1 MYEKVNAL
9 DKRAIEELFLSED
22 ILMENAA
29 MALER
34 AVLQNASLGAKV
46 IILCGSGDNGGDG
59 YALARRLAG
68 RFKTLVF
75 EMKPA
80 KSPMCQLQKERAK
93 KVGVVIKTYEEKNED
108 LECDVLI
115 DCVVGSAFKG
125 ELEPFLDFESL
136 SQKARFKIACDIPS
150 GIDSKGR
157 VDKGAFKA
165 DTTIS
170 MGAIKSCLLSDRAKD
185 YVGELKV
192 GHLGVFN
199 RVYEIPTD
207 TFLLEKSD
215 LKLPLRDKKNAHKGD
230 YGHAHVLLGKHS
242 GAGLLSA
249 LSALSF
255 GSGVVSI
262 QALEGEIT
270 SSNKPLELV
279 FCENFPNFLSAFALG
294 MGLESFPKDFNKWL
308 ELAPCVLDAGVF
320 YHKEVLQALEKEVVL
335 TPHPKEFLSLL
346 KLVGIN
352 ISMLELLDNKLE
364 IARDFSQKYPKVVLL
379 LKGANTLIAHQ
390 GRTFIN
396 TLGSVA
402 LAKAGSGDV
411 LAGLILS
418 LLSQNY
424 TPLDAAINASL
435 AHALAGLEFKNNY
448 ALTPLD
454 LIEKIKRLQKDKN
467 GSFKAL
473 AAIAKH

>member
-1 MYEKVNAL
+1 MLSVYEKVNAL

-93 KVGVVIKTYEEKNED
+93 KVGVVIKAWEEKNED
-108 LECDVLI
+108 LECDVLV

-125 ELEPFLDFESL
+125 ELEPFLNFESL

-157 VDKGAFKA
+157 VDKRAFKA

-170 MGAIKSCLLSDRAKD
+170 MGAIKSCLLSDKAKD

-199 RVYEIPTD
+199 QIYEIPTE

-215 LKLPLRDKKNAHKGD
+215 LKLPLRDRKNAHKGD

-255 GSGVVSI
+255 GSGVVSV
-262 QALEGEIT
+262 QALECEIT
-270 SSNKPLELV
+270 SNNKPLELV
-279 FCENFPNFLSAFALG
+279 FCENFPNPLSAFALG
-294 MGLESFPKDFNKWL
+294 MGLENIPKDFNKWL

-320 YHKEVLQALEKEVVL
+320 YHKEVLQALEKEVIL

-346 KLVGIN
+346 KLVGIH

-390 GRTFIN
+390 GRVFIN

-411 LAGLILS
+411 LAGLIVS

-435 AHALAGLEFKNNY
+435 AHALAGLELKNNY

-454 LIEKIKRLQKDKN
+454 LIEKIKRL
-467 GSFKAL
+467 
-473 AAIAKH
+473 

>member
-1 MYEKVNAL
+1 MLSVYEKVNAL
-9 DKRAIEELFLSED
+9 DKRALEEFNLSED

-80 KSPMCQLQKERAK
+80 KSPMCQLQQERAK
-93 KVGVVIKTYEEKNED
+93 KVGVVIKAWEEKNED

-115 DCVVGSAFKG
+115 DCVVGSNFKG
-125 ELEPFLDFESL
+125 ELEPFLNFESL

-150 GIDSKGR
+150 GIDSKGM

-165 DTTIS
+165 HMTIS

-185 YVGELKV
+185 YIGELKV

-199 RVYEIPTD
+199 QIYEIPTD

-255 GSGVVSI
+255 GSGVVSV
-262 QALEGEIT
+262 QALECEIT

-279 FCENFPNFLSAFALG
+279 FCENFPNPLSAFALG
-294 MGLESFPKDFNKWL
+294 MGLENFPKDFNKWL

-390 GRTFIN
+390 GRVFIN
-396 TLGSVA
+396 ILGGVA

-435 AHALAGLEFKNNY
+435 AHAIVSLEFKNNY

-454 LIEKIKRLQKDKN
+454 LIKKIKRL
-467 GSFKAL
+467 
-473 AAIAKH
+473 

>member
-1 MYEKVNAL
+1 MLSVYEKVNAL
-9 DKRAIEELFLSED
+9 DKRALEEFNLSED

-80 KSPMCQLQKERAK
+80 KSPMCQLQQERAK
-93 KVGVVIKTYEEKNED
+93 KVGVVIKAWEEKNEY

-115 DCVVGSAFKG
+115 DCVVGSNFKG
-125 ELEPFLDFESL
+125 ALEPFLNFESL

-150 GIDSKGR
+150 GINSKGR
-157 VDKGAFKA
+157 VDKVAFKA
-165 DTTIS
+165 DMTIS

-185 YVGELKV
+185 YIGELKV

-199 RVYEIPTD
+199 QIYEIPTD

-255 GSGVVSI
+255 GSGVVSV
-262 QALEGEIT
+262 QALECEIT

-279 FCENFPNFLSAFALG
+279 FCENFPNPLSAFALG
-294 MGLESFPKDFNKWL
+294 MGLEGFPKDFNKWL

-320 YHKEVLQALEKEVVL
+320 YHKEILQALEKEVVL

-390 GRTFIN
+390 GRVFIN
-396 TLGSVA
+396 ILGGVA

-418 LLSQNY
+418 LLSQNH

-435 AHALAGLEFKNNY
+435 VHALASLEFKNNY

-454 LIEKIKRLQKDKN
+454 LIEKIKRL
-467 GSFKAL
+467 
-473 AAIAKH
+473 

>member
-1 MYEKVNAL
+1 MYEKVDAI
-9 DKRAIEELFLSED
+9 DKRALEEWFLSED
-22 ILMENAA
+22 VLMENAA

-34 AVLQNASLGAKV
+34 AVLKNASLGTKV

-59 YALARRLAG
+59 YALARRLMG
-68 RFKTLVF
+68 RFKVLVF
-75 EMKPA
+75 EMKLA

-93 KVGVVIKTYEEKNED
+93 KVGVVIKTWEEKNED

-157 VDKGAFKA
+157 VDKRAFKA

-199 RVYEIPTD
+199 QIYEIPTD
-207 TFLLEKSD
+207 TFLLEKND
-215 LKLPLRDKKNAHKGD
+215 LKLPLRDRKNAHKGD

-262 QALEGEIT
+262 QALECEIT
-270 SSNKPLELV
+270 SNNKPLELV
-279 FCENFPNFLSAFALG
+279 FYENFPKKLSAFALG
-294 MGLESFPKDFNKWL
+294 MGLENIPKDFKKWL
-308 ELAPCVLDAGVF
+308 GLAPCVLDAGVF
-320 YHKEVLQALEKEVVL
+320 YHKEVLQALEKEVIL

-346 KLVGIN
+346 KSVGIN

-390 GRTFIN
+390 GRVFIN
-396 TLGSVA
+396 ILGSVA

-411 LAGLILS
+411 LAGLIVS

-454 LIEKIKRLQKDKN
+454 LIEKIKRL
-467 GSFKAL
+467 
-473 AAIAKH
+473 

>member
-1 MYEKVNAL
+1 MLSVYEKVNAL
-9 DKRAIEELFLSED
+9 DKRALEKFNLSED
-22 ILMENAA
+22 ILMENAT

-93 KVGVVIKTYEEKNED
+93 KVGVVIKAWEEKNED
-108 LECDVLI
+108 LECDALI
-115 DCVVGSAFKG
+115 DCVVGSNFKG
-125 ELEPFLDFESL
+125 ELEPSLNFESL

-157 VDKGAFKA
+157 VDKRAFKA
-165 DTTIS
+165 HMTIS

-199 RVYEIPTD
+199 QIYEIPTD

-230 YGHAHVLLGKHS
+230 YGHAHILLGKHS

-249 LSALSF
+249 LSALNF
-255 GSGVVSI
+255 GSGVVSV
-262 QALEGEIT
+262 QALECEIT

-279 FCENFPNFLSAFALG
+279 FCENFPNPLSAFALG
-294 MGLESFPKDFNKWL
+294 MGLEGFPKDFNKWL

-390 GRTFIN
+390 GQVFIN
-396 TLGSVA
+396 ILGSVA

-418 LLSQNY
+418 LLSQHY

-435 AHALAGLEFKNNY
+435 AHAIASLAFKNNY

-454 LIEKIKRLQKDKN
+454 LIEKIKRL
-467 GSFKAL
+467 
-473 AAIAKH
+473 

>member
-1 MYEKVNAL
+1 MLSVYEKVDAL

-22 ILMENAA
+22 VLMENAA

-59 YALARRLAG
+59 YALARRLIG
-68 RFKTLVF
+68 RFRVLVF
-75 EMKPA
+75 EMKLA

-93 KVGVVIKTYEEKNED
+93 KAGVVIKTYEENALNQN

-125 ELEPFLDFESL
+125 ELEPFLNFESL

-157 VDKGAFKA
+157 VDKRAFKA
-165 DTTIS
+165 DLTIS

-199 RVYEIPTD
+199 PVYEIPTD

-230 YGHAHVLLGKHS
+230 YGHAHILLGKHS

-255 GSGVVSI
+255 GSGVVSV
-262 QALEGEIT
+262 QALECEIT
-270 SSNKPLELV
+270 SNNKPLELV
-279 FCENFPNFLSAFALG
+279 FCENFPNLLSAFALG
-294 MGLESFPKDFNKWL
+294 MGLENIPKDFNKWL

-320 YHKEVLQALEKEVVL
+320 YHKEVLQALEKEAVL

-352 ISMLELLDNKLE
+352 MSMLELLDNKLE

-390 GRTFIN
+390 GRVFIN
-396 TLGSVA
+396 ILGSVA

-454 LIEKIKRLQKDKN
+454 LIEKIKRL
-467 GSFKAL
+467 
-473 AAIAKH
+473 

>member
-1 MYEKVNAL
+1 MLSVYEKGNAL
-9 DKRAIEELFLSED
+9 DKRALEEWLLSED

-59 YALARRLAG
+59 YALARRLMG
-68 RFKTLVF
+68 RFKVLVF
-75 EMKPA
+75 EMKLA

-93 KVGVVIKTYEEKNED
+93 KVGVVIKTWEDNHKD

-115 DCVVGSAFKG
+115 DCVVGSHFRG

-157 VDKGAFKA
+157 VDKRAFKA

-199 RVYEIPTD
+199 QIYEIPTD

-262 QALEGEIT
+262 QALECEIT
-270 SSNKPLELV
+270 SNNKPLELV
-279 FCENFPNFLSAFALG
+279 FCENFPKKLSAFALG
-294 MGLESFPKDFNKWL
+294 MGLENIPKDFKKWL
-308 ELAPCVLDAGVF
+308 GLAPCVLDAGVF
-320 YHKEVLQALEKEVVL
+320 YHKEVLQALEKEVIL

-346 KLVGIN
+346 KSVGIN
-352 ISMLELLDNKLE
+352 TSMLELLDNKLE

-390 GRTFIN
+390 GRVFIN
-396 TLGSVA
+396 HLGSVA

-411 LAGLILS
+411 LAGLIVS

-435 AHALAGLEFKNNY
+435 VHALAGLEFKNNY

-454 LIEKIKRLQKDKN
+454 LIEKIKRL
-467 GSFKAL
+467 
-473 AAIAKH
+473 

>member
-1 MYEKVNAL
+1 MLSVYEKVDAL
-9 DKRAIEELFLSED
+9 DKRALEEWFLSED
-22 ILMENAA
+22 VLMENAA

-59 YALARRLAG
+59 YALARRLVG
-68 RFKTLVF
+68 RFRVLVF
-75 EMKPA
+75 EMKLA

-93 KVGVVIKTYEEKNED
+93 KVGVVIKTYEENALNQN

-115 DCVVGSAFKG
+115 DCVIGSAFKG
-125 ELEPFLDFESL
+125 GLEPFLDFESL
-136 SQKARFKIACDIPS
+136 SQKAHFKIACDIPS

-170 MGAIKSCLLSDRAKD
+170 MGAIKSCLLSDKAKD

-199 RVYEIPTD
+199 QIYEIPTE

-215 LKLPLRDKKNAHKGD
+215 LKLPLRDRKNAHKGD

-255 GSGVVSI
+255 GSGVVSV
-262 QALEGEIT
+262 QALECEIT
-270 SSNKPLELV
+270 SNNKPLELV
-279 FCENFPNFLSAFALG
+279 FCENFPNPLSAFALG
-294 MGLESFPKDFNKWL
+294 MGLENIPKDFNKWL

-320 YHKEVLQALEKEVVL
+320 YHKEILQALEKEAVL

-454 LIEKIKRLQKDKN
+454 LIEKIKRL
-467 GSFKAL
+467 
-473 AAIAKH
+473 

>member
-1 MYEKVNAL
+1 MLSVYEKVNAL
-9 DKRAIEELFLSED
+9 DKRALEEFNLSED

-59 YALARRLAG
+59 YALARRLVG

-93 KVGVVIKTYEEKNED
+93 KVGVVIKAWEEKNED

-115 DCVVGSAFKG
+115 DCVVGSNFKG
-125 ELEPFLDFESL
+125 ELEPFLNFESL

-165 DTTIS
+165 HMTIS

-185 YVGELKV
+185 YIGELKV
-192 GHLGVFN
+192 GHLGIFN
-199 RVYEIPTD
+199 QIYEIPTD

-230 YGHAHVLLGKHS
+230 YGHAHILLGKHS

-255 GSGVVSI
+255 GSGVVSV
-262 QALEGEIT
+262 QALECEIT

-279 FCENFPNFLSAFALG
+279 FCENFPNPLSAFALG
-294 MGLESFPKDFNKWL
+294 MGLESFPKDFNKWI

-364 IARDFSQKYPKVVLL
+364 IARDFSQKCPKVVLL

-390 GRTFIN
+390 GQVFIN
-396 TLGSVA
+396 ILGSVA

-435 AHALAGLEFKNNY
+435 AHAIASLGFKNNY

-454 LIEKIKRLQKDKN
+454 LIEKIKRL
-467 GSFKAL
+467 
-473 AAIAKH
+473 

>member
-1 MYEKVNAL
+1 MLSVYEKVDAL
-9 DKRAIEELFLSED
+9 DKRAIEEWLLSED

-59 YALARRLAG
+59 YALARRLIG

-75 EMKPA
+75 EMKRA

-93 KVGVVIKTYEEKNED
+93 KAGVVIKAYEEKNED

-125 ELEPFLDFESL
+125 ELGPFLDFESL

-157 VDKGAFKA
+157 VDKRAFKA
-165 DTTIS
+165 DLTIS

-199 RVYEIPTD
+199 QTYEIPTD

-230 YGHAHVLLGKHS
+230 YGHVHILLGKHS

-255 GSGVVSI
+255 GSGVVSV
-262 QALEGEIT
+262 QALECEIT
-270 SSNKPLELV
+270 SNNKPLELV
-279 FCENFPNFLSAFALG
+279 FCENFPNLLSAFALG
-294 MGLESFPKDFNKWL
+294 MGLENIPKDFNKWL

-320 YHKEVLQALEKEVVL
+320 YHKEVLQALEKEVIL

-352 ISMLELLDNKLE
+352 ISMLELLDDKLE

-390 GRTFIN
+390 GQVFIN
-396 TLGSVA
+396 ILGSVA

-411 LAGLILS
+411 LAGLIVS

-454 LIEKIKRLQKDKN
+454 LIEKIKRL
-467 GSFKAL
+467 
-473 AAIAKH
+473 

>member
-1 MYEKVNAL
+1 MLSVYEKVNAL
-9 DKRAIEELFLSED
+9 DKRVLEKFNLSED
-22 ILMENAA
+22 ILMKNAA

-93 KVGVVIKTYEEKNED
+93 KVGVVIKTWEEKNED

-115 DCVVGSAFKG
+115 DCVVGSNFKG
-125 ELEPFLDFESL
+125 ELEPFLNFESL

-157 VDKGAFKA
+157 VDKRAFKA
-165 DTTIS
+165 DMTIS

-185 YVGELKV
+185 YIGELKV

-199 RVYEIPTD
+199 QIYEIPTD

-230 YGHAHVLLGKHS
+230 YGHAHILLGKHS

-255 GSGVVSI
+255 GSGVVSV
-262 QALEGEIT
+262 QALECEIT

-279 FCENFPNFLSAFALG
+279 FCEKFPNLLSAFALG
-294 MGLESFPKDFNKWL
+294 MGLEGFPKDFNKWL

-390 GRTFIN
+390 GQVFIN
-396 TLGSVA
+396 ILGSVA

-418 LLSQNY
+418 LLSQHY

-435 AHALAGLEFKNNY
+435 AHAIASLEFKNNY

-454 LIEKIKRLQKDKN
+454 LIEKIKRL
-467 GSFKAL
+467 
-473 AAIAKH
+473 

>member
-1 MYEKVNAL
+1 MLSVYEKVKAL
-9 DKRAIEELFLSED
+9 DKRVLEEFNLSED

-29 MALER
+29 MALEG

-93 KVGVVIKTYEEKNED
+93 KVGVVIKAWEEKNED

-115 DCVVGSAFKG
+115 DCVVGSNFKG
-125 ELEPFLDFESL
+125 ELEPFLNFESL

-157 VDKGAFKA
+157 VDKRAFKA
-165 DTTIS
+165 DLTIS

-199 RVYEIPTD
+199 QIYEIPTD

-215 LKLPLRDKKNAHKGD
+215 LKLPLRDRKNAHKGD

-249 LSALSF
+249 ISALSF
-255 GSGVVSI
+255 GSGVVSV
-262 QALEGEIT
+262 QALECEIT
-270 SSNKPLELV
+270 SNNKPLELV

-294 MGLESFPKDFNKWL
+294 MGLENIPKDFKKWL

-320 YHKEVLQALEKEVVL
+320 YHKEVLQALEKEAVL

-390 GRTFIN
+390 GQVFIN
-396 TLGSVA
+396 ILGSVA

-435 AHALAGLEFKNNY
+435 AHAIASLEFKNNY

-454 LIEKIKRLQKDKN
+454 LIEKIKRL
-467 GSFKAL
+467 
-473 AAIAKH
+473 

>member
-1 MYEKVNAL
+1 MLSVYEKVNAL
-9 DKRAIEELFLSED
+9 DKRALEEWLLSED

-59 YALARRLAG
+59 YALARRLVG
-68 RFKTLVF
+68 RFKVLVF
-75 EMKPA
+75 EMKLA

-93 KVGVVIKTYEEKNED
+93 KVGVVIKAWEEKNED

-125 ELEPFLDFESL
+125 GLEPFLDFESL

-157 VDKGAFKA
+157 VDKRAFKA

-170 MGAIKSCLLSDRAKD
+170 MGAIKSCLLSDKAKD

-199 RVYEIPTD
+199 QIYEIPTE

-215 LKLPLRDKKNAHKGD
+215 LKLPLRDRKNAHKGD

-255 GSGVVSI
+255 GSGVVSV
-262 QALEGEIT
+262 QALECEIT
-270 SSNKPLELV
+270 SNNKPLELV
-279 FCENFPNFLSAFALG
+279 FCENFPKKLSAFALG
-294 MGLESFPKDFNKWL
+294 MGLENIPKDFKKWL
-308 ELAPCVLDAGVF
+308 GLAPCVLDAGVF
-320 YHKEVLQALEKEVVL
+320 YHKEALQALEKEVIL

-346 KLVGIN
+346 KSVGIN

-390 GRTFIN
+390 GRVFIN
-396 TLGSVA
+396 NLGSVA

-411 LAGLILS
+411 LAGLIVS

-454 LIEKIKRLQKDKN
+454 LIEKIKRL
-467 GSFKAL
+467 
-473 AAIAKH
+473 

>member
-59 YALARRLAG
+59 YALARRLVG

-75 EMKPA
+75 EMKLA

-93 KVGVVIKTYEEKNED
+93 KVGVTIKTWEDNPKD

-125 ELEPFLDFESL
+125 ELEPFLNFESL

-165 DTTIS
+165 DLTIS
-170 MGAIKSCLLSDRAKD
+170 MGAIKSCLLSDKAKD
-185 YVGELKV
+185 YIGELKV

-199 RVYEIPTD
+199 QTYEIPTD

-249 LSALSF
+249 LGALSF
-255 GSGVVSI
+255 GSGVVSV
-262 QALEGEIT
+262 QALECEIT
-270 SSNKPLELV
+270 SNNKPLELV
-279 FCENFPNFLSAFALG
+279 FCENFPKKLSAFALG
-294 MGLESFPKDFNKWL
+294 MGLENIPKDFKKWL
-308 ELAPCVLDAGVF
+308 GLAPCVLDAGVF
-320 YHKEVLQALEKEVVL
+320 YHKEVLQALEKEVIL

-346 KLVGIN
+346 KSVGIN

-390 GRTFIN
+390 GRVFIN

-454 LIEKIKRLQKDKN
+454 LIEKIKRL
-467 GSFKAL
+467 
-473 AAIAKH
+473 

>member
-1 MYEKVNAL
+1 MLSVYEKVDAL
-9 DKRAIEELFLSED
+9 DKRAIEEWLLSED

-59 YALARRLAG
+59 YALARRLMG
-68 RFKTLVF
+68 RFKVLVF
-75 EMKPA
+75 EMKLA

-93 KVGVVIKTYEEKNED
+93 KVGVVIKTWEDNHKD

-157 VDKGAFKA
+157 VDKRAFKA
-165 DTTIS
+165 DMTIS

-185 YVGELKV
+185 YIGELKV

-199 RVYEIPTD
+199 QIYEIPTD

-215 LKLPLRDKKNAHKGD
+215 LKLPLRDRKNAHKGD

-255 GSGVVSI
+255 GSGVVSV
-262 QALEGEIT
+262 QALECEIT
-270 SSNKPLELV
+270 SNNKPLELV
-279 FCENFPNFLSAFALG
+279 FCENFPKKLSAFALG
-294 MGLESFPKDFNKWL
+294 MGLEGLPKDFKKWL

-320 YHKEVLQALEKEVVL
+320 YHKEVLQALEKEVIL

-346 KLVGIN
+346 KSVGIN

-390 GRTFIN
+390 GQVFIN
-396 TLGSVA
+396 ILGSVA

-418 LLSQNY
+418 LLAQNY

-435 AHALAGLEFKNNY
+435 AHALAGLEFKNHY

-454 LIEKIKRLQKDKN
+454 LIEKIKRL
-467 GSFKAL
+467 
-473 AAIAKH
+473 

>member
-1 MYEKVNAL
+1 MLSVYEKVNAL
-9 DKRAIEELFLSED
+9 DKRAIEEFFLSED
-22 ILMENAA
+22 VLMENAA

-59 YALARRLAG
+59 YALARRLIG

-75 EMKPA
+75 EMKLA

-93 KVGVVIKTYEEKNED
+93 KVGVVIKAYEENALNQN

-115 DCVVGSAFKG
+115 DCVIGSHFKG
-125 ELEPFLDFESL
+125 GLEPFLNFESL

-165 DTTIS
+165 DLTIS

-199 RVYEIPTD
+199 QIYEIPTD

-255 GSGVVSI
+255 GSGVVSV
-262 QALEGEIT
+262 QALECEIT
-270 SSNKPLELV
+270 SNNKPLELV
-279 FCENFPNFLSAFALG
+279 FCENFPNLLSAFALG
-294 MGLESFPKDFNKWL
+294 MGLENIPKDFNRWL

-320 YHKEVLQALEKEVVL
+320 YHKEVLQALEKEVIL

-396 TLGSVA
+396 ILGSVA

-411 LAGLILS
+411 LAGLIVS
-418 LLSQNY
+418 LLSQSY

-454 LIEKIKRLQKDKN
+454 LIEKIKRL
-467 GSFKAL
+467 
-473 AAIAKH
+473 

>member
-1 MYEKVNAL
+1 MLSVYEKVNTL
-9 DKRAIEELFLSED
+9 DKRALEELFLSED

-59 YALARRLAG
+59 YALARRLVG
-68 RFKTLVF
+68 RFRVLVF
-75 EMKPA
+75 EMKLA

-93 KVGVVIKTYEEKNED
+93 KAGVVIKAWEEKNED

-115 DCVVGSAFKG
+115 DCVIGSAFKG
-125 ELEPFLDFESL
+125 ELEPFLNFESL
-136 SQKARFKIACDIPS
+136 SQKAHFKIACDIPS

-157 VDKGAFKA
+157 VDKRAFKA

-199 RVYEIPTD
+199 QIYEIPTD

-215 LKLPLRDKKNAHKGD
+215 LKLPLRDRKNAHKGN

-255 GSGVVSI
+255 GSGVVSV
-262 QALEGEIT
+262 QALECKIT
-270 SSNKPLELV
+270 SNNKPLELV
-279 FCENFPNFLSAFALG
+279 FCENFPNPLSAFALG
-294 MGLESFPKDFNKWL
+294 MGLENIPKDFNKWL

-320 YHKEVLQALEKEVVL
+320 YHKEVLQALEKEVIL

-396 TLGSVA
+396 NLGSVA

-411 LAGLILS
+411 LAGLIVS

-454 LIEKIKRLQKDKN
+454 LIEKIKRL
-467 GSFKAL
+467 
-473 AAIAKH
+473 

>member
-1 MYEKVNAL
+1 MLSVYEKVNAL
-9 DKRAIEELFLSED
+9 DKRALEEWLLSED

-59 YALARRLAG
+59 YALARRLVG
-68 RFKTLVF
+68 RFKVLVF
-75 EMKPA
+75 EMKLA

-93 KVGVVIKTYEEKNED
+93 KVGVVIKAWEEKNED
-108 LECDVLI
+108 LECDALI

-125 ELEPFLDFESL
+125 GLESFLNFESL

-157 VDKGAFKA
+157 VDKRAFKA
-165 DTTIS
+165 DMTIS

-199 RVYEIPTD
+199 QIYEIPTD

-215 LKLPLRDKKNAHKGD
+215 LKLPLRDRKNAHKGD
-230 YGHAHVLLGKHS
+230 YGHVHVLLGKHS

-255 GSGVVSI
+255 GSGVVSV
-262 QALEGEIT
+262 QALECEIT
-270 SSNKPLELV
+270 SNNKPLELV
-279 FCENFPNFLSAFALG
+279 FCENFPKKLSAFALG
-294 MGLESFPKDFNKWL
+294 MGLENIPKDFKKWL
-308 ELAPCVLDAGVF
+308 GLAPCVLDAGVF
-320 YHKEVLQALEKEVVL
+320 YHKEALQALEKEVIL

-346 KLVGIN
+346 KSVGIN

-390 GRTFIN
+390 GRVFIN
-396 TLGSVA
+396 NLGSVA

-411 LAGLILS
+411 LAGLIVS

-454 LIEKIKRLQKDKN
+454 LIEKIKRL
-467 GSFKAL
+467 
-473 AAIAKH
+473 

>member
-1 MYEKVNAL
+1 MLSVYEKVNAL
-9 DKRAIEELFLSED
+9 DKRALEEFNLSQD

-59 YALARRLAG
+59 YALARRLVG

-93 KVGVVIKTYEEKNED
+93 KVGVVIKAWGEKNED
-108 LECDVLI
+108 LECDALI
-115 DCVVGSAFKG
+115 DCVIGSDFKG
-125 ELEPFLDFESL
+125 GLEPFLNFESL

-165 DTTIS
+165 DMTIS

-199 RVYEIPTD
+199 QIYEIPTD

-230 YGHAHVLLGKHS
+230 YGHAHILLGKHS

-255 GSGVVSI
+255 GSGVVSV
-262 QALEGEIT
+262 QALECEIT
-270 SSNKPLELV
+270 SNNKPLELV
-279 FCENFPNFLSAFALG
+279 FCENFPSPLSAFALG
-294 MGLESFPKDFNKWL
+294 MGLEGFPKDFNKWL

-364 IARDFSQKYPKVVLL
+364 IARDFSQKCPKVVLL

-390 GRTFIN
+390 GQVFVNI
-396 TLGSVA
+396 LGSVA

-435 AHALAGLEFKNNY
+435 AHAIASLEFKNNY

-454 LIEKIKRLQKDKN
+454 LIETIKRL
-467 GSFKAL
+467 
-473 AAIAKH
+473 

>member
-1 MYEKVNAL
+1 MLSVYEKVNAL
-9 DKRAIEELFLSED
+9 DKRAIEEWFLSED

-59 YALARRLAG
+59 YALARRLIG

-75 EMKPA
+75 EMKLA

-93 KVGVVIKTYEEKNED
+93 KVGVVIKTWGEKNEY

-125 ELEPFLDFESL
+125 ELEPFLNFESL

-157 VDKGAFKA
+157 VDKRAFKA
-165 DTTIS
+165 DLTIS

-199 RVYEIPTD
+199 PIYEIPTD

-215 LKLPLRDKKNAHKGD
+215 LKLPLRDRKNAHKGD

-262 QALEGEIT
+262 QALECEIT
-270 SSNKPLELV
+270 SNNKPLELV
-279 FCENFPNFLSAFALG
+279 FCENFPNPLSAFALG
-294 MGLESFPKDFNKWL
+294 MGLENIPKDFKKWL
-308 ELAPCVLDAGVF
+308 GLAPCVLDAGVF
-320 YHKEVLQALEKEVVL
+320 YHKEVLQALEKEVIL

-390 GRTFIN
+390 GRVFIN
-396 TLGSVA
+396 ILGSVA

-454 LIEKIKRLQKDKN
+454 LIEKIKRL
-467 GSFKAL
+467 
-473 AAIAKH
+473 

>member
-1 MYEKVNAL
+1 MLSVYEKVNAL
-9 DKRAIEELFLSED
+9 DKRVLEEWLLSED

-46 IILCGSGDNGGDG
+46 IILCGGGDNGGDG
-59 YALARRLAG
+59 YALARRLMG
-68 RFKTLVF
+68 RFKVLVF
-75 EMKPA
+75 EMKLA

-93 KVGVVIKTYEEKNED
+93 KVGVVIKTWEDNHKD

-157 VDKGAFKA
+157 VDKRAFKA
-165 DTTIS
+165 DMTIS
-170 MGAIKSCLLSDRAKD
+170 MGAIKSCLLSDKAKD
-185 YVGELKV
+185 YIGELKV

-199 RVYEIPTD
+199 QIYEIPTD

-215 LKLPLRDKKNAHKGD
+215 LKLPLRDRKNAHKGD

-262 QALEGEIT
+262 QALECEIT
-270 SSNKPLELV
+270 SNNKPLELV
-279 FCENFPNFLSAFALG
+279 FCENFPKKLSAFALG
-294 MGLESFPKDFNKWL
+294 MGLENIPKDFKKWL

-320 YHKEVLQALEKEVVL
+320 YHKEVLQALEKEVIL

-346 KLVGIN
+346 KSVGIN

-390 GRTFIN
+390 GRVFIN
-396 TLGSVA
+396 HLGSVA

-411 LAGLILS
+411 LAGLIVS

-435 AHALAGLEFKNNY
+435 AHALAGLEFKNHY

-454 LIEKIKRLQKDKN
+454 LIEKIKRL
-467 GSFKAL
+467 
-473 AAIAKH
+473 

>member
-1 MYEKVNAL
+1 MLSVYEKVNAL
-9 DKRAIEELFLSED
+9 DKRAIEEWLLSED

-68 RFKTLVF
+68 RFRVLVF
-75 EMKPA
+75 EMKLA

-93 KVGVVIKTYEEKNED
+93 KVGVVIKAWEEKNED

-157 VDKGAFKA
+157 VDKRAFRA

-199 RVYEIPTD
+199 QIYEIPTD

-262 QALEGEIT
+262 QALECEIT
-270 SSNKPLELV
+270 SNNKPLELV
-279 FCENFPNFLSAFALG
+279 FCENFPKKLSAFALG
-294 MGLESFPKDFNKWL
+294 MGLEGLPKDFNRWL
-308 ELAPCVLDAGVF
+308 GLAPCVLDAGVF
-320 YHKEVLQALEKEVVL
+320 YHKEVLQALEKEVIL

-364 IARDFSQKYPKVVLL
+364 IARDFSQKYSKVVLL

-396 TLGSVA
+396 ILGSVA

-411 LAGLILS
+411 LAGLIVS

-454 LIEKIKRLQKDKN
+454 LIEKIKRL
-467 GSFKAL
+467 
-473 AAIAKH
+473 

>member
-1 MYEKVNAL
+1 MLSVYEKGNTL
-9 DKRAIEELFLSED
+9 DKRALEEWLLSED

-34 AVLQNASLGAKV
+34 AVLQNASLGTKV

-59 YALARRLAG
+59 YALARRLMG
-68 RFKTLVF
+68 RFRVLVF
-75 EMKPA
+75 EMKLA

-93 KVGVVIKTYEEKNED
+93 KVGVVIKTWEDNHKD

-115 DCVVGSAFKG
+115 DCVVGSTFKG

-157 VDKGAFKA
+157 VDKRAFKA

-185 YVGELKV
+185 YIGELKV

-199 RVYEIPTD
+199 QIYEIPTE

-262 QALEGEIT
+262 QALECEIT

-279 FCENFPNFLSAFALG
+279 FCENFPKKLSAFALG
-294 MGLESFPKDFNKWL
+294 MGLEGLPKDFNRWL

-346 KLVGIN
+346 KSVGIN

-390 GRTFIN
+390 GRVFIN
-396 TLGSVA
+396 NLGSVA

-411 LAGLILS
+411 LAGLIVS

-435 AHALAGLEFKNNY
+435 VHALAGLEFKNNY

-454 LIEKIKRLQKDKN
+454 LIEKIKRL
-467 GSFKAL
+467 
-473 AAIAKH
+473 

>member
-1 MYEKVNAL
+1 MLSVYEKVNAL

-22 ILMENAA
+22 VLMENAA

-59 YALARRLAG
+59 YALARRLIG
-68 RFKTLVF
+68 RFKMLVF
-75 EMKPA
+75 EMKLA
-80 KSPMCQLQKERAK
+80 KSPMCQLQQERAK
-93 KVGVVIKTYEEKNED
+93 KVGVVIKAWEENALNQD

-125 ELEPFLDFESL
+125 GLEPFLNFESL

-165 DTTIS
+165 DLTIS

-199 RVYEIPTD
+199 PIYEIPTD

-255 GSGVVSI
+255 GSGVVSV
-262 QALEGEIT
+262 QALECEIT
-270 SSNKPLELV
+270 SNNKPLELV
-279 FCENFPNFLSAFALG
+279 FCENFPNLLSAFALG
-294 MGLESFPKDFNKWL
+294 MGLENIPKDFNRWL

-320 YHKEVLQALEKEVVL
+320 YHKEVLQALEKEVIL

-390 GRTFIN
+390 GQVFIN
-396 TLGSVA
+396 ILGSVA

-411 LAGLILS
+411 LAGLIVS

-435 AHALAGLEFKNNY
+435 AHALASLGFKNNY

-454 LIEKIKRLQKDKN
+454 LIEKIKRL
-467 GSFKAL
+467 
-473 AAIAKH
+473 

>member
-1 MYEKVNAL
+1 MLSVYEKVNAL
-9 DKRAIEELFLSED
+9 DKRAIEEWLLSED
-22 ILMENAA
+22 VLMENAA

-68 RFKTLVF
+68 RFRVLVF
-75 EMKPA
+75 EMKLA

-93 KVGVVIKTYEEKNED
+93 KVGVVIKAYEENTLNQN
-108 LECDVLI
+108 LECDVLV

-157 VDKGAFKA
+157 VDKRAFKA
-165 DTTIS
+165 DMTIS

-199 RVYEIPTD
+199 QIYEIPTE

-255 GSGVVSI
+255 GSGVVSV
-262 QALEGEIT
+262 QALECEIT
-270 SSNKPLELV
+270 SNNKPLELV
-279 FCENFPNFLSAFALG
+279 FCENFPKKLSAFALG
-294 MGLESFPKDFNKWL
+294 MGLENIPKDFNKWL

-320 YHKEVLQALEKEVVL
+320 YHKEVLQALEKEVIL

-396 TLGSVA
+396 ILGSVA

-411 LAGLILS
+411 LAGLIVS

-454 LIEKIKRLQKDKN
+454 LIEKIKRL
-467 GSFKAL
+467 
-473 AAIAKH
+473 

>member
-1 MYEKVNAL
+1 MLSVYEKVNAL

-22 ILMENAA
+22 VLMENAA

-59 YALARRLAG
+59 YALARRLMG

-75 EMKPA
+75 EMKRA

-93 KVGVVIKTYEEKNED
+93 KAGVTIKTYEENALNQN
-108 LECDVLI
+108 LECDVLV

-165 DTTIS
+165 DLTIS
-170 MGAIKSCLLSDRAKD
+170 MGAIKSCLLSDKAKD
-185 YVGELKV
+185 YVGELEV

-199 RVYEIPTD
+199 QIYEIPTD

-215 LKLPLRDKKNAHKGD
+215 LKLPLRDRKNAHKGD

-249 LSALSF
+249 ISALSF
-255 GSGVVSI
+255 GSGVVSV
-262 QALEGEIT
+262 QALECEIT
-270 SSNKPLELV
+270 SNNKPLELV
-279 FCENFPNFLSAFALG
+279 FCENFPNPLSAFALG
-294 MGLESFPKDFNKWL
+294 MGLENIPKDFNKWL
-308 ELAPCVLDAGVF
+308 GLAPCVLDAGVF
-320 YHKEVLQALEKEVVL
+320 YHKEVLQALEKEVIL

-390 GRTFIN
+390 GRVFIN
-396 TLGSVA
+396 ILGSVA

-411 LAGLILS
+411 LAGLIVS

-454 LIEKIKRLQKDKN
+454 LIEKIKRL
-467 GSFKAL
+467 
-473 AAIAKH
+473 

>member
-1 MYEKVNAL
+1 MYEKVDAL
-9 DKRAIEELFLSED
+9 DKRAIEEWLLSED
-22 ILMENAA
+22 VLMENAA

-59 YALARRLAG
+59 YALARRLVG
-68 RFKTLVF
+68 RFRVLVF
-75 EMKPA
+75 EMKLA

-108 LECDVLI
+108 LECDVLV

-125 ELEPFLDFESL
+125 ELEPFLNFESL

-157 VDKGAFKA
+157 VDKRAFKA

-199 RVYEIPTD
+199 PIYEIPTD

-255 GSGVVSI
+255 GSGVVSV
-262 QALEGEIT
+262 QALECEIT
-270 SSNKPLELV
+270 SNNKPLELV
-279 FCENFPNFLSAFALG
+279 FCENFPNLLSAFALG
-294 MGLESFPKDFNKWL
+294 MGLENIPKDFNKWL
-308 ELAPCVLDAGVF
+308 GLAPCVLDAGVF
-320 YHKEVLQALEKEVVL
+320 YHKEVLQALEKEVIL

-390 GRTFIN
+390 GRVFIN
-396 TLGSVA
+396 ILGSVA

-418 LLSQNY
+418 LLSQHY

-435 AHALAGLEFKNNY
+435 AHALAGLELKNNY

-454 LIEKIKRLQKDKN
+454 LIEKIKRL
-467 GSFKAL
+467 
-473 AAIAKH
+473 

>member
-1 MYEKVNAL
+1 MLSVYEKVNAL
-9 DKRAIEELFLSED
+9 DKRALEEWLLSED

-34 AVLQNASLGAKV
+34 AVLKNASLGTKV

-59 YALARRLAG
+59 YALARRLMG
-68 RFKTLVF
+68 RFRVLVF
-75 EMKPA
+75 EMKLA

-93 KVGVVIKTYEEKNED
+93 KVGVVIKTWEDNHKD

-125 ELEPFLDFESL
+125 GLEPFLDFESL

-157 VDKGAFKA
+157 VDKRAFKA

-199 RVYEIPTD
+199 QIYEIPTD

-262 QALEGEIT
+262 QALECEIT
-270 SSNKPLELV
+270 SNNKPLELV
-279 FCENFPNFLSAFALG
+279 FCENFPKKLSAFALG
-294 MGLESFPKDFNKWL
+294 MGLENIPKDFKKWL

-320 YHKEVLQALEKEVVL
+320 YHKEVLQALEKEVIL

-346 KLVGIN
+346 KSVGIN

-396 TLGSVA
+396 NLGSVA

-411 LAGLILS
+411 LAGLIVS

-454 LIEKIKRLQKDKN
+454 LIEKIKRL
-467 GSFKAL
+467 
-473 AAIAKH
+473 

>member
-1 MYEKVNAL
+1 MLSVYEKVNAL

-34 AVLQNASLGAKV
+34 VVLQNASLGAKV

-59 YALARRLAG
+59 YALARRLMG
-68 RFKTLVF
+68 RFRVLVF
-75 EMKPA
+75 EMKRA

-93 KVGVVIKTYEEKNED
+93 KVGVVIKAWEEKNED

-125 ELEPFLDFESL
+125 ELEPFLNFESL

-157 VDKGAFKA
+157 VDKRAFKA
-165 DTTIS
+165 DMTIS

-199 RVYEIPTD
+199 PIYEIPTE

-215 LKLPLRDKKNAHKGD
+215 LKLPLRDRKNAHKGD
-230 YGHAHVLLGKHS
+230 YGHVHVLLGKHS

-249 LSALSF
+249 ISALSF
-255 GSGVVSI
+255 GSGVVSV
-262 QALEGEIT
+262 QALECEIT
-270 SSNKPLELV
+270 SNNKPLELV
-279 FCENFPNFLSAFALG
+279 FCENFPKKLSAFALG
-294 MGLESFPKDFNKWL
+294 MGLEGLPKDFKKWL
-308 ELAPCVLDAGVF
+308 GLAPCVLDAGVF
-320 YHKEVLQALEKEVVL
+320 YHKEVLQALEKEVIL

-379 LKGANTLIAHQ
+379 LKGANTLIAYQ

-411 LAGLILS
+411 LAGLIVS

-454 LIEKIKRLQKDKN
+454 LIEKIKRL
-467 GSFKAL
+467 
-473 AAIAKH
+473 

>member
-1 MYEKVNAL
+1 MLSVYEKVNAL
-9 DKRAIEELFLSED
+9 DKRAIEELFLSQD

-93 KVGVVIKTYEEKNED
+93 KAGVVIKTYEENALNQN
-108 LECDVLI
+108 LECDALI
-115 DCVVGSAFKG
+115 DCVIGSDFKG
-125 ELEPFLDFESL
+125 GLEPFLNFESL

-150 GIDSKGR
+150 GINSKGR
-157 VDKGAFKA
+157 VDKRAFKA
-165 DTTIS
+165 DLTIS

-185 YVGELKV
+185 YIGELKV

-199 RVYEIPTD
+199 QTYEIPTD

-230 YGHAHVLLGKHS
+230 YGHAHILLGKHS

-255 GSGVVSI
+255 GSGVVSV
-262 QALEGEIT
+262 QALECGIT
-270 SSNKPLELV
+270 SNNKPLELV

-294 MGLESFPKDFNKWL
+294 MGLENIPKDFNKWL

-320 YHKEVLQALEKEVVL
+320 YHKEVLQALEKEVIL

-346 KLVGIN
+346 KLVGIH

-390 GRTFIN
+390 GQVFIN
-396 TLGSVA
+396 ILGSVA

-454 LIEKIKRLQKDKN
+454 LIEKIKRL
-467 GSFKAL
+467 
-473 AAIAKH
+473 

>member
-1 MYEKVNAL
+1 MLSVYEKVNAL
-9 DKRAIEELFLSED
+9 DKRALEEWLLSED

-59 YALARRLAG
+59 YALARRLMG

-75 EMKPA
+75 EMKLA

-93 KVGVVIKTYEEKNED
+93 KVGVVIKTWEDNHKD
-108 LECDVLI
+108 LECDVLV

-157 VDKGAFKA
+157 VDKRAFKA

-170 MGAIKSCLLSDRAKD
+170 MGAIKSCLLSDKAKD
-185 YVGELKV
+185 YIGELKV

-199 RVYEIPTD
+199 QVYEIPTE

-262 QALEGEIT
+262 QALECEIT

-279 FCENFPNFLSAFALG
+279 FCENFPKKLSAFALG
-294 MGLESFPKDFNKWL
+294 MGLEGLPKDFKKWL
-308 ELAPCVLDAGVF
+308 GLAPCVLDAGVF
-320 YHKEVLQALEKEVVL
+320 YHKEALQALEKEVVL

-346 KLVGIN
+346 KSVGIN

-390 GRTFIN
+390 GRVFIN
-396 TLGSVA
+396 NLGSVA

-411 LAGLILS
+411 LAGLIVS

-435 AHALAGLEFKNNY
+435 AHALAGLEFKNHY

-454 LIEKIKRLQKDKN
+454 LIEKIKRL
-467 GSFKAL
+467 
-473 AAIAKH
+473 

>member
-1 MYEKVNAL
+1 MLSVYEKVNAL
-9 DKRAIEELFLSED
+9 DKRALEKFNLSED

-93 KVGVVIKTYEEKNED
+93 KVGVAIKTWEEKNEG

-115 DCVVGSAFKG
+115 DCVVGSNFKG
-125 ELEPFLDFESL
+125 ELEPFLNFESL

-157 VDKGAFKA
+157 VDKKAFKA
-165 DTTIS
+165 DMTIS

-185 YVGELKV
+185 YIGELKV

-199 RVYEIPTD
+199 PIYEIPTD

-249 LSALSF
+249 LSTLNF
-255 GSGVVSI
+255 GSGVVSV
-262 QALEGEIT
+262 QALECEIT

-279 FCENFPNFLSAFALG
+279 FCENFPNPLSAFALG
-294 MGLESFPKDFNKWL
+294 MGLEGFPKDFNKWL

-320 YHKEVLQALEKEVVL
+320 YHKEVLQALEKEAVL

-390 GRTFIN
+390 GQVFIN
-396 TLGSVA
+396 ILGSVA

-418 LLSQNY
+418 LLSQHY

-435 AHALAGLEFKNNY
+435 AHALASLEFKNNY

-454 LIEKIKRLQKDKN
+454 LIEKIKRL
-467 GSFKAL
+467 
-473 AAIAKH
+473 

>member
-1 MYEKVNAL
+1 MLSVYEKVNAL
-9 DKRAIEELFLSED
+9 DKRALEKFNLSED

-29 MALER
+29 MALEK

-80 KSPMCQLQKERAK
+80 KSPMCQLQQERAK
-93 KVGVVIKTYEEKNED
+93 KVGVVIKAWEEKNED

-115 DCVVGSAFKG
+115 DCVVGSNFKG
-125 ELEPFLDFESL
+125 ELEPFLNFESL

-150 GIDSKGR
+150 GINSKGR

-165 DTTIS
+165 DMTIS

-185 YVGELKV
+185 YIGELKV

-199 RVYEIPTD
+199 QTYEIPTD

-255 GSGVVSI
+255 GSGVVSV
-262 QALEGEIT
+262 QALECEIT

-279 FCENFPNFLSAFALG
+279 FCENFPNPLSAFALG
-294 MGLESFPKDFNKWL
+294 MGLENFPKDFNKWL
-308 ELAPCVLDAGVF
+308 ELAPCVLDAGIF
-320 YHKEVLQALEKEVVL
+320 YHKEILQALEKEVVL

-352 ISMLELLDNKLE
+352 ISMLELLNNKLE

-390 GRTFIN
+390 GRVFIN
-396 TLGSVA
+396 ILGSVA

-418 LLSQNY
+418 LLSQNH

-435 AHALAGLEFKNNY
+435 AHAIASLEFKNNY

-454 LIEKIKRLQKDKN
+454 LIEKIKRL
-467 GSFKAL
+467 
-473 AAIAKH
+473 

>member
-1 MYEKVNAL
+1 MLSVYEKVNAL
-9 DKRAIEELFLSED
+9 DKRALEKFDLSED

-93 KVGVVIKTYEEKNED
+93 KVGVVIKTWEEKNED
-108 LECDVLI
+108 LECDALI
-115 DCVVGSAFKG
+115 DCVVGSNFKG
-125 ELEPFLDFESL
+125 ELEPFLNFESL

-165 DTTIS
+165 HMTIS

-185 YVGELKV
+185 YIGELKV

-199 RVYEIPTD
+199 QIYEIPTD

-230 YGHAHVLLGKHS
+230 YGHAHILLGKHS

-255 GSGVVSI
+255 GSGVVSV
-262 QALEGEIT
+262 QALECEIT

-279 FCENFPNFLSAFALG
+279 FCENFPSPLSAFALG
-294 MGLESFPKDFNKWL
+294 MGLEGFPKDFNKWL

-320 YHKEVLQALEKEVVL
+320 YHKEVLQALDKEVVL

-390 GRTFIN
+390 GQVFIN
-396 TLGSVA
+396 ILGSVA

-411 LAGLILS
+411 LAGFILS
-418 LLSQNY
+418 LLSQHY

-435 AHALAGLEFKNNY
+435 AHALASLEFKNNY

-454 LIEKIKRLQKDKN
+454 LIEKIKRL
-467 GSFKAL
+467 
-473 AAIAKH
+473 

>member
-1 MYEKVNAL
+1 MLSVYEKVNAL
-9 DKRAIEELFLSED
+9 DKRAIEEWLLSED
-22 ILMENAA
+22 VLMENAA

-59 YALARRLAG
+59 YALARRLIG
-68 RFKTLVF
+68 RFRVLVF
-75 EMKPA
+75 EMKLA

-93 KVGVVIKTYEEKNED
+93 KAGVTIKTYEENALNQN
-108 LECDVLI
+108 LECDVLV

-165 DTTIS
+165 DLTIS

-199 RVYEIPTD
+199 QIYEIPTD

-215 LKLPLRDKKNAHKGD
+215 LKLPLRDRKNAHKGD

-255 GSGVVSI
+255 GSGVVSV
-262 QALEGEIT
+262 QALECEIT
-270 SSNKPLELV
+270 SNNKPLELV
-279 FCENFPNFLSAFALG
+279 FCENFPKKLSAFALG
-294 MGLESFPKDFNKWL
+294 MGLENIPKDFKKWL

-320 YHKEVLQALEKEVVL
+320 YHKEVLQALEKEAVL

-390 GRTFIN
+390 GRIFIN
-396 TLGSVA
+396 ILGSVA

-411 LAGLILS
+411 LAGLIVS

-435 AHALAGLEFKNNY
+435 VHALAGLDFKNNY

-454 LIEKIKRLQKDKN
+454 LIEKIKRL
-467 GSFKAL
+467 
-473 AAIAKH
+473 

>member
-1 MYEKVNAL
+1 MLSVYEKVNAL
-9 DKRAIEELFLSED
+9 DKRVLEEWLLSED

-59 YALARRLAG
+59 YALARRLMG

-75 EMKPA
+75 EMKLA

-93 KVGVVIKTYEEKNED
+93 KVGVVIKTWEDNHKD
-108 LECDVLI
+108 LECDVLV

-125 ELEPFLDFESL
+125 GLEPFLDFESL

-157 VDKGAFKA
+157 VDKRAFKA

-199 RVYEIPTD
+199 QVYEIPTE

-262 QALEGEIT
+262 QALECEIT

-279 FCENFPNFLSAFALG
+279 FCENFPKKLSAFALG
-294 MGLESFPKDFNKWL
+294 MGLEGLPKDFKKWL
-308 ELAPCVLDAGVF
+308 GLAPCVLDAGVF
-320 YHKEVLQALEKEVVL
+320 YHKEALQALEKEVVL

-346 KLVGIN
+346 KSVGIN

-390 GRTFIN
+390 GRVFIN
-396 TLGSVA
+396 NLGSVA

-411 LAGLILS
+411 LAGLIVS

-435 AHALAGLEFKNNY
+435 AHALAGLESKNNY

-454 LIEKIKRLQKDKN
+454 LIEKIKRL
-467 GSFKAL
+467 
-473 AAIAKH
+473 

>member
-1 MYEKVNAL
+1 MLSVYEKVNAL

-59 YALARRLAG
+59 YALARRLVG
-68 RFKTLVF
+68 RFRVLVF
-75 EMKPA
+75 EMKLA

-93 KVGVVIKTYEEKNED
+93 KVGVVIKAWEDNPKD
-108 LECDVLI
+108 LECDVLV

-165 DTTIS
+165 DLTIS

-185 YVGELKV
+185 YIGELKV

-199 RVYEIPTD
+199 PIYEIPTD

-215 LKLPLRDKKNAHKGD
+215 LKLPLRDRKNAHKGD

-255 GSGVVSI
+255 GSGVVSV
-262 QALEGEIT
+262 QALECEIT
-270 SSNKPLELV
+270 SNNKPLELV
-279 FCENFPNFLSAFALG
+279 FCENFPKKLSAFALG
-294 MGLESFPKDFNKWL
+294 MGLENIPKDFNKWL
-308 ELAPCVLDAGVF
+308 GLAPCVLDAGVF
-320 YHKEVLQALEKEVVL
+320 YHKEVLQALEKEVIL

-396 TLGSVA
+396 NLGSVA

-454 LIEKIKRLQKDKN
+454 LIEKIKRL
-467 GSFKAL
+467 
-473 AAIAKH
+473 

>member
-1 MYEKVNAL
+1 MLSVYEKVDAL

-59 YALARRLAG
+59 YALARRLIG
-68 RFKTLVF
+68 RFRVLVF
-75 EMKPA
+75 EMKLA

-93 KVGVVIKTYEEKNED
+93 KVGVVIKTWGEKNED

-125 ELEPFLDFESL
+125 GLEPFLDFESL

-157 VDKGAFKA
+157 VDKRAFRA
-165 DTTIS
+165 DTTVS
-170 MGAIKSCLLSDRAKD
+170 MGAIKSCLLSDKAKD

-199 RVYEIPTD
+199 PIYEIPTD

-255 GSGVVSI
+255 GSGVVSV
-262 QALEGEIT
+262 QALECEIT
-270 SSNKPLELV
+270 SNNKPLELV
-279 FCENFPNFLSAFALG
+279 FCENFPKKISAFALG
-294 MGLESFPKDFNKWL
+294 MGLENIPKDFNKWL

-320 YHKEVLQALEKEVVL
+320 YHKEVLQALEKEVIL

-390 GRTFIN
+390 GRVFIN

-411 LAGLILS
+411 LAGLIVS

-454 LIEKIKRLQKDKN
+454 LIEKIKRL
-467 GSFKAL
+467 
-473 AAIAKH
+473 

>member
-1 MYEKVNAL
+1 MLSVYEKVDAL
-9 DKRAIEELFLSED
+9 DKRAIEEWLLSED

-34 AVLQNASLGAKV
+34 AVLKNASLGAKV

-59 YALARRLAG
+59 YALARRLIG

-75 EMKPA
+75 EMKLA

-93 KVGVVIKTYEEKNED
+93 KVGVVIKTYEENALNQN

-125 ELEPFLDFESL
+125 GLEPFLDFESL

-165 DTTIS
+165 DMTIS

-185 YVGELKV
+185 YIGELKV

-199 RVYEIPTD
+199 QTYEIPTD

-255 GSGVVSI
+255 GSGVVSV
-262 QALEGEIT
+262 QALECEIT
-270 SSNKPLELV
+270 SNNKPLELV

-294 MGLESFPKDFNKWL
+294 MGLENIPKDFNKWL

-320 YHKEVLQALEKEVVL
+320 YHKEVLQALEKEVIL

-390 GRTFIN
+390 GQVFIN
-396 TLGSVA
+396 ILGSVA

-435 AHALAGLEFKNNY
+435 AHALASLEFKNNY

-454 LIEKIKRLQKDKN
+454 LIEKIKRL
-467 GSFKAL
+467 
-473 AAIAKH
+473 

>member
-1 MYEKVNAL
+1 MLSVYEKGNAL
-9 DKRAIEELFLSED
+9 DKRALEEWLLSED

-59 YALARRLAG
+59 YALARRLMG
-68 RFKTLVF
+68 RFRVLVF
-75 EMKPA
+75 EMKLA

-93 KVGVVIKTYEEKNED
+93 KVGVVIKAWEDNLKD

-136 SQKARFKIACDIPS
+136 SQKVRFKIACDIPS

-157 VDKGAFKA
+157 VDKRAFKA
-165 DTTIS
+165 DMTIS

-185 YVGELKV
+185 YIGELKV

-199 RVYEIPTD
+199 QIYEIPTE

-262 QALEGEIT
+262 QALECEIT
-270 SSNKPLELV
+270 SNNKPLELV
-279 FCENFPNFLSAFALG
+279 FCENFPKKLSAFALG
-294 MGLESFPKDFNKWL
+294 MGLEGLPKDFEKWL
-308 ELAPCVLDAGVF
+308 GLAPCVLDAGVF
-320 YHKEVLQALEKEVVL
+320 YHKEALQALEKEVVL

-346 KLVGIN
+346 KSVGIN

-379 LKGANTLIAHQ
+379 LKGSNTLIAHQ
-390 GRTFIN
+390 GRVFIN
-396 TLGSVA
+396 NLGSVA

-411 LAGLILS
+411 LAGLIVS
-418 LLSQNY
+418 LLAQKY

-435 AHALAGLEFKNNY
+435 AHALAGLEFKNHY

-454 LIEKIKRLQKDKN
+454 LIEKIKRL
-467 GSFKAL
+467 
-473 AAIAKH
+473 